1 MNSLQN
7 LGANYGQQ
15 PIGSLGG
22 NLPSNP
28 AERDMNLDATNSL
41 PPAFRSGATSI
52 QAQQALAQ
60 RLQQAGYRFD
70 DAKLNEIQRLS
81 DEQKLEREQGIY
93 MGAGLFSMAA
103 GGDKLY
109 DFGERSMQRTGQFV
123 KQKFLKDSWLDNFD
137 NMGEKTSLRQA
148 GLQRGTNG
156 LELLDPENTR
166 SGWQKFWDRN
176 RSGIRAMNHAEYI
189 EAAKELKLQQ
199 LKGANLHLP
208 DEVIRNMPESA
219 VTGVGKFGKQVKQAI
234 SPVTDAVG
242 NLAKDV
248 FKFGPSDPLPDIES
262 MEVRKVERFNSQTTS
277 MIKEPPAPT
286 AGFFNFKEMG
296 NDWDNNK
303 WKFAKGVG
311 GKALGVAG
319 IGLTVYAA
327 GSNAMDNYKN
337 KNYRA
342 IATDLTGEAVG
353 VVVSSVATGA
363 VNVALC
369 AAGAAAVV
377 ACPPL
382 ALLAPVAGFAG
393 MMVSGVIGGVIGQG
407 ATNITKWAVDPFF
420 KLFGL
425 KNADDNHRD
434 KIKENRELLTNIA
447 VGTGSALGNALKSVP
462 RQATIS
468 SGNPSMFANNPAT
481 ATNAPMIKGALDF

>member
-1 MNSLQN
+1 
-7 LGANYGQQ
+7 
-15 PIGSLGG
+15 
-22 NLPSNP
+22 
-28 AERDMNLDATNSL
+28 
-41 PPAFRSGATSI
+41 
-52 QAQQALAQ
+52 
-60 RLQQAGYRFD
+60 
-70 DAKLNEIQRLS
+70 
-81 DEQKLEREQGIY
+81 
-93 MGAGLFSMAA
+93 
-103 GGDKLY
+103 
-109 DFGERSMQRTGQFV
+109 
-123 KQKFLKDSWLDNFD
+123 
-137 NMGEKTSLRQA
+137 
-148 GLQRGTNG
+148 
-156 LELLDPENTR
+156 
-166 SGWQKFWDRN
+166 
-176 RSGIRAMNHAEYI
+176 
-189 EAAKELKLQQ
+189 
-199 LKGANLHLP
+199 
-208 DEVIRNMPESA
+208 
-219 VTGVGKFGKQVKQAI
+219 
-234 SPVTDAVG
+234 
-242 NLAKDV
+242 
-248 FKFGPSDPLPDIES
+248 
-262 MEVRKVERFNSQTTS
+262 
-277 MIKEPPAPT
+277 
-286 AGFFNFKEMG
+286 
-296 NDWDNNK
+296 
-303 WKFAKGVG
+303 
-311 GKALGVAG
+311 
-319 IGLTVYAA
+319 
-327 GSNAMDNYKN
+327 MDNYKN